1 MNPVK
6 NSQIS
11 KLGMSNKSKP
21 TVCVVFTHFLH
32 IYIERKCN
40 EYIRDNLRVPSRE
53 IVYRWGK
60 QLKIN
65 RPEVKS
71 ISDRLWLRH
80 RLGKIKH
87 NLTE

>member
-1 MNPVK
+1 M
-6 NSQIS
+6 
-11 KLGMSNKSKP
+11 
-21 TVCVVFTHFLH
+21 
-32 IYIERKCN
+32 RKCN